1 MEIIK
6 YVTEQA
12 LVLIPALYIIG
23 LIIKG
28 TEKIANKYIPLVL
41 LPLGIV
47 GAIALMGLSAKS
59 VVQGVLITGVTV
71 YGDQILKQMNKIE

>member
-47 GAIALMGLSAKS
+47 GAIALMDLSAKS

>member
-12 LVLIPALYIIG
+12 LILIPALYIIG

-41 LPLGIV
+41 LPIGIG
-47 GAIALMGLSAKS
+47 GAIALMGLSVDS

-71 YGDQILKQMNKIE
+71 YGNQIVKQIKE

>member
-12 LVLIPALYIIG
+12 LILIPALYIIG
-23 LIIKG
+23 LIVKG
-28 TEKIANKYIPLVL
+28 TGKIPDKYIPLIL
-41 LPLGIV
+41 LPIGIG
-47 GAIALMGLSAKS
+47 GAIALMGLSGDS

-71 YGDQILKQMNKIE
+71 YGNQILKQMNKIE